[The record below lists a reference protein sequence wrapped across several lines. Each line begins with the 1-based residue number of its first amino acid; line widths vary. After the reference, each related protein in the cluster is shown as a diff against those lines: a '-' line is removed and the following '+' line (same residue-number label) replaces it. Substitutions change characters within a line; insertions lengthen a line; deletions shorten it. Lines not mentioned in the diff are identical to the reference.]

1 MVKRKGR
8 RGQKRKSARI
18 KALEASKKSSNNNSS
33 PLSTEEERNQ
43 EISRDQHNAAL
54 SPPLAAAAVEG
65 MEEAASGRQQSI
77 PEPRRG
83 RKKKRLDEVAV
94 TSVGPTTHQF
104 RRTLRHKLRIFPSV
118 RVLAPCVVQFDGRA
132 ADPNYGIRPFAARG
146 WAGAA
151 SARGRW
157 MLCMRRGFVNH
168 KRGGEAYEDLSMHSY
183 FRDAYLFVGLIL
195 LLLLFCR
202 QVGLILYNMQN
213 GEQEKL
219 EVPPVNNVMPSKQ
232 RMPEK
237 RILEF
242 ILDILQR
249 RDTHEIF
256 AQPVDQNEVEGY
268 YNIIEEP
275 MDFGTMRAKLQ
286 EQIYTTLEQ
295 FENDVFL
302 ITNNAMLFN
311 SSSTIYF
318 RQARAIHEL
327 AKRVFHTLKT
337 EPQKIELEFSM
348 TRRRY
353 GRKPRGEYGSSSV
366 NLGAKLRVNNLAD
379 PHDYDILSG
388 CRDGRNVN
396 YNKTERRQTYAPQ
409 YSTVCE
415 EESIVST
422 VYGSSKQLVPGNGGI
437 GYKESLLRFV
447 EELGPIAQMVA
458 RQKLR
463 CLTQTPIPLIS
474 STAPQQRP
482 TCINGVA
489 NTVTTA
495 LKNPQGSHDTI
506 SKGKNIITSD
516 NTGINSRISRGRME
530 VEIDRPD
537 IPNAGKG
544 VLIGDGMDS
553 YGGPICGETL
563 PCSVNDGLDSHKYM
577 DLGQGAVWGGSGNC
591 SQNIQ
596 SQLCSSYLP
605 NDHQRPSHSAP
616 IPEPALFEFLSS
628 SSQKRPKSSVYP
640 STVIR
645 PSASSQHMALMH
657 GPGRESNAPL
667 DLNCGASSSPV
678 SQPVEWSLPTP
689 WGPQAIVD
697 IHANLLS
704 NKGFM
709 HQEPQL
715 PVDQYWR
722 AKSSRESPLGP
733 DGLPRHR
740 RGSQVASAAP
750 YAQVRPSGANLL
762 GQDAVL
768 QQQLLSQCGYT
779 QPQPSLL
786 NLLGQGIFT
795 QLSPLGQDAYAVE
808 GPQLVV
814 PQYVQP
820 QAPNHVNPVGR
831 NGIRSPGLPHQGV
844 TSDPRYF
851 NEREHMKDNQQNSIN
866 AGFWN
871 FQQQFLRGATSH
883 HPDLDLRLQTHNRRS

>member
-1 MVKRKGR
+1 MEISSMNKSLRERNRVGGKMVKRKGR
-8 RGQKRKSARI
+8 RGQKRKSART
-18 KALEASKKSSNNNSS
+18 KALEASKKAKKESNNNNSSSS

-43 EISRDQHNAAL
+43 DISRDQHNAAL
-54 SPPLAAAAVEG
+54 SPPLATAAEG
-65 MEEAASGRQQSI
+65 MAEAAIGRQQSM

-94 TSVGPTTHQF
+94 TSVGPATH
-104 RRTLRHKLRIFPSV
+104 
-118 RVLAPCVVQFDGRA
+118 
-132 ADPNYGIRPFAARG
+132 
-146 WAGAA
+146 
-151 SARGRW
+151 
-157 MLCMRRGFVNH
+157 
-168 KRGGEAYEDLSMHSY
+168 
-183 FRDAYLFVGLIL
+183 
-195 LLLLFCR
+195 
-202 QVGLILYNMQN
+202 QN

-219 EVPPVNNVMPSKQ
+219 EVPPVNNVLPSKQ

-242 ILDILQR
+242 VLDILQR

-268 YNIIEEP
+268 YSIIEEP

-286 EQIYTTLEQ
+286 EEIYTTLEQ

-337 EPQKIELEFSM
+337 EPQKIKLEFSM

-409 YSTVCE
+409 YSTVSE

-422 VYGSSKQLVPGNGGI
+422 VYSSSKQLVPGNGGI

-482 TCINGVA
+482 TCINGVT
-489 NTVTTA
+489 NTVTAA

-516 NTGINSRISRGRME
+516 NTGINSSISRGRME
-530 VEIDRPD
+530 VEIDRLD
-537 IPNAGKG
+537 IPNARKG

-553 YGGPICGETL
+553 YSGPICGETL

-577 DLGQGAVWGGSGNC
+577 DLGQGAVRGGSGNC

-596 SQLCSSYLP
+596 SQFCSSYLP
-605 NDHQRPSHSAP
+605 NDREQPSHSAP
-616 IPEPALFEFLSS
+616 IPQPALFEFLSS
-628 SSQKRPKSSVYP
+628 SSHKRLKSSVYP

-645 PSASSQHMALMH
+645 PSVPSQHMALMH
-657 GPGRESNAPL
+657 GPGRESNAPP

-689 WGPQAIVD
+689 WGPQVIVD

-715 PVDQYWR
+715 PVDQYWQ
-722 AKSSRESPLGP
+722 AKSSRESPLGH
-733 DGLPRHR
+733 DGLPRHQ
-740 RGSQVASAAP
+740 RGPQVASAAP
-750 YAQVRPSGANLL
+750 YTQVQPSGANPL

-768 QQQLLSQCGYT
+768 QQELLSQSGYT

-795 QLSPLGQDAYAVE
+795 HLSPLGQDAYAVE

-814 PQYVQP
+814 PQYVEP
-820 QAPNHVNPVGR
+820 QAPNYVNPLGR
-831 NGIRSPGLPHQGV
+831 YGIRSQDTQPGLPHQGV

-851 NEREHMKDNQQNSIN
+851 NERELMKDNQQNSIN

-883 HPDLDLRLQTHNRRS
+883 HPDLDLRLQTRNRRS